1 MKKVKSD
8 GWRWSVGV
16 VGFATGGSRLYSV
29 SGVAAGASKI
39 NSWAKDGR
47 PIDQVNCL
55 AIEDK
60 LKYRSVKICFDTQ
73 PMGGDC
79 LPSSLLQVGGQRL
92 FRSLGV
98 SVSNK
103 RGKYW
108 YNAFRLWLDFR
119 GMTAQ
124 LSGHDTYEFQ
134 TA

>member
-1 MKKVKSD
+1 MNERVKEVKSD

-16 VGFATGGSRLYSV
+16 VGFATGGSRLYFV

-39 NSWAKDGR
+39 NSWVRGGR

-60 LKYRSVKICFDTQ
+60 LKYRNVKICFDTH
-73 PMGGDC
+73 PWVVIVY
-79 LPSSLLQVGGQRL
+79 LLHSCRFGGQRAV
-92 FRSLGV
+92 SLGV

-108 YNAFRLWLDFR
+108 YNGTILGA
-119 GMTAQ
+119 
-124 LSGHDTYEFQ
+124 
-134 TA
+134 